1 MENRDILP
9 RKKMESITYG
19 AQCLVKQ
26 TMPCAECPIHAEGHE
41 YPRCLHELGKM
52 ILDADAGEVGGMTGL
67 IIREKNTRIEN
78 MDKIIED
85 QQERIDIMAA
95 DMQEWHFV
103 NFRPLTD
110 EEKAHYKDEYDE
122 TPETMIE
129 NLPDDGEEVILWD
142 GIYVQTD
149 TYLEDD
155 VYFDKAGEIRPGMA
169 WMPLPKPPK
178 GDDPN
183 AHSSD

>member
-41 YPRCLHELGKM
+41 YPGCLHELGQM

-78 MDKIIED
+78 MGKIIED
-85 QQERIDIMAA
+85 RQERIDIMAA
-95 DMQEWHFV
+95 DMPIHCKDCKHGSLYCTEDT
-103 NFRPLTD
+103 NGETLYECNRPEIGD
-110 EEKAHYKDEYDE
+110 MVEVHSWKWFCAE
-122 TPETMIE
+122 
-129 NLPDDGEEVILWD
+129 GEQKE
-142 GIYVQTD
+142 
-149 TYLEDD
+149 
-155 VYFDKAGEIRPGMA
+155 
-169 WMPLPKPPK
+169 
-178 GDDPN
+178 DDPN